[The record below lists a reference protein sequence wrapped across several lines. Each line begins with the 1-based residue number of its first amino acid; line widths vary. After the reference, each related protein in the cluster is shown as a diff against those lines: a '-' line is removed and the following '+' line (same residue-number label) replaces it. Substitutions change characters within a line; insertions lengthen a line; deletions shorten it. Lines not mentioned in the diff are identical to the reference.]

1 MTVYIVTPN
10 LEVWNSIKDIGISN
24 LFITFSTR
32 ELAEEYIKNKSNGCP
47 GVCCKKIIHEIEV
60 DKVQ

>member
-10 LEVWNSIKDIGISN
+10 LEVWNSTKDIKISN

-32 ELAEEYIKNKSNGCP
+32 ELAEEYIKNKSNGCLR
-47 GVCCKKIIHEIEV
+47 VCCKKIIHEIEV